1 MGYHE
6 SQTCAATF
14 LLLEP
19 LSLSAKWHTLQ
30 ISLKPLMLGPVVTI
44 VDGYGLTTEWCLA
57 KIFSHEAAFPP
68 MCAMHITSHYMQ

>member
-44 VDGYGLTTEWCLA
+44 VDGYGLTTE
-57 KIFSHEAAFPP
+57 
-68 MCAMHITSHYMQ
+68 